1 MRRIFCLLLVLS
13 TGQAGAQTTI
23 DLGRQARNVDFSKS
37 MSTRPVKVGSILPST
52 CVTGEL
58 FFHTASSSAQ
68 VIYACTATNIWT
80 RQQGDTWP
88 STTGFLSQAV
98 DGTRYGRSLVAGAA
112 VIVANGD
119 GEAGNP
125 TINADIATKT
135 EAETGTAANKLV
147 TPERT
152 RQSFEMWNPIPSQAG
167 MRNALLG
174 TDGMSA
180 AWTYK
185 LTIPASGVQELT
197 AASAVI
203 QADRYTVQVSPT
215 LPTMLTSTPSIGSGD
230 DGQYVCVLNVGIYSV
245 TLQDETQLSG
255 SALRLN
261 APTLAIDP
269 NESVCFVYSTAV
281 NAWIR
286 ANKDVAPVGGAGNV
300 TGPGASITGRM
311 AVFDGES
318 GKAIKEGPAASG
330 VLYATAGIPSVITG
344 APGDCITVGGTTKP
358 LRQHDGNG

>member
-1 MRRIFCLLLVLS
+1 
-13 TGQAGAQTTI
+13 
-23 DLGRQARNVDFSKS
+23 
-37 MSTRPVKVGSILPST
+37 
-52 CVTGEL
+52 
-58 FFHTASSSAQ
+58 
-68 VIYACTATNIWT
+68 
-80 RQQGDTWP
+80 
-88 STTGFLSQAV
+88 
-98 DGTRYGRSLVAGAA
+98 
-112 VIVANGD
+112 
-119 GEAGNP
+119 
-125 TINADIATKT
+125 
-135 EAETGTAANKLV
+135 
-147 TPERT
+147 
-152 RQSFEMWNPIPSQAG
+152 
-167 MRNALLG
+167 
-174 TDGMSA
+174 MSA

-269 NESVCFVYSTAV
+269 KESVCFVYSTAV

-311 AVFDGES
+311 AVFDGAS
-318 GKAIKEGPAASG
+318 GKAIKEGTAASG
-330 VLYATAGIPSVITG
+330 VLYATAGVPSVITG
-344 APGDCITVGGTTKP
+344 TSGDCITVGGTTKP
-358 LRQHDGNG
+358 CVYHGGDG

>member
-1 MRRIFCLLLVLS
+1 
-13 TGQAGAQTTI
+13 
-23 DLGRQARNVDFSKS
+23 
-37 MSTRPVKVGSILPST
+37 
-52 CVTGEL
+52 
-58 FFHTASSSAQ
+58 
-68 VIYACTATNIWT
+68 
-80 RQQGDTWP
+80 
-88 STTGFLSQAV
+88 
-98 DGTRYGRSLVAGAA
+98 
-112 VIVANGD
+112 
-119 GEAGNP
+119 
-125 TINADIATKT
+125 
-135 EAETGTAANKLV
+135 
-147 TPERT
+147 
-152 RQSFEMWNPIPSQAG
+152 
-167 MRNALLG
+167 
-174 TDGMSA
+174 MSA

-344 APGDCITVGGTTKP
+344 P
-358 LRQHDGNG
+358 LAIASP